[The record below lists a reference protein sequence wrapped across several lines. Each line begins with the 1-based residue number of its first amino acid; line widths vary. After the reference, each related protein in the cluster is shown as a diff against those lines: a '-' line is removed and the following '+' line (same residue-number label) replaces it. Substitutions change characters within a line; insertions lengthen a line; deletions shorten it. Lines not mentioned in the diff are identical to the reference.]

1 MISPITRRLLRDWK
15 RLAHAPA
22 QTSYHVR
29 PQEANV
35 HLWHFV
41 LTANGKPGSGT
52 NDICGSEIYGM
63 FFVGG
68 SDTEPMVL
76 MRCFTPNACFPAN
89 KTVSLT
95 HLAPLLLGQGLS
107 AFLEHLQRVLEH
119 ADNSVAKE
127 SNATYGGWH
136 NTSFANTP
144 GAMSGVSFDNQ
155 PIGSVDRF
163 TRAWNRIMLREFKLQ
178 FPALYAQF
186 TVTAQDRA
194 LVQQWAEA
202 NARREVPSPRPARF
216 TFKDHS
222 PATTLACDS
231 DSHHSKR
238 RKLAKP

>member
-15 RLAHAPA
+15 RLAHTPA

-41 LTANGKPGSGT
+41 LTANDRTESET
-52 NDICGSEIYGM
+52 NEFCGSEIYGM

-68 SDTEPMVL
+68 SDTEPVVL
-76 MRCFTPNACFPAN
+76 MRCFTPNACFPVN
-89 KTVSLT
+89 KTVSLS

-107 AFLEHLQRVLEH
+107 AFLEHLQRALEY
-119 ADNSVAKE
+119 ADNSIAKE
-127 SNATYGGWH
+127 SGTVNSGWH
-136 NTSFANTP
+136 NAYFTNAAGTT
-144 GAMSGVSFDNQ
+144 GGVIINSQ
-155 PIGSVDRF
+155 PVGNVDRF

-178 FPALYAQF
+178 FPALYVQF
-186 TVTAQDRA
+186 AVTAQDRA
-194 LVQQWAEA
+194 LVQQWAES

-238 RKLAKP
+238 RKIAKP